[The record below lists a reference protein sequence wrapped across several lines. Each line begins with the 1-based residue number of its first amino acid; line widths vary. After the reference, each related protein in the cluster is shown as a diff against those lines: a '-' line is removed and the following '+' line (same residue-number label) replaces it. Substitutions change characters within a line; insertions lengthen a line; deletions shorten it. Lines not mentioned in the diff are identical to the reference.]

1 MSAIKG
7 FLYKNKKIIIFIIL
21 IIISFILLFS
31 SKKEAV
37 VKVKKE
43 GFKLFSP
50 FYFIV
55 NSTGSFFVNTF
66 NSISELK
73 KSQKELKNV
82 RNELEQYKKIIIDFN
97 AIKNENIQLKRI
109 LDLKDEVVYESV
121 ACEVIGRDPEKL
133 FDILILNKGKRD
145 GIKENMPVI
154 SYASGKKVLV
164 GKVVEVTYNLSKII
178 TLHNPKFAASTVI
191 LKNDSRI
198 HTIIQGSN
206 KMLGIVKLLYIPKRY
221 FFTDS
226 DLDFI
231 YTSGDSLIFPKG
243 LEIGRIVKL
252 YTSKRYEMY
261 NEADVQM
268 SVDLSK
274 LDYVLV
280 LKVEYNKDDFNLLK
294 E

>member
-7 FLYKNKKIIIFIIL
+7 FLYKNKKIIIFILLIL
-21 IIISFILLFS
+21 ISLILIFS

-37 VKVKKE
+37 VKAKKE

-50 FYFIV
+50 FYFLV
-55 NSTGSFFVNTF
+55 NSTGNFFMNTF
-66 NSISELK
+66 NSISQLK
-73 KSQKELKNV
+73 KSQEELKKL

-97 AIKNENIQLKRI
+97 EIKNENIQLRRT
-109 LDLKDEVVYESV
+109 LELKEETIYDSV
-121 ACEVIGRDPEKL
+121 ACEVIGRDPKKL
-133 FDILILNKGKRD
+133 FDILILNKGKKD

-154 SYASGKKVLV
+154 SYASGKKVLI

-178 TLHNPKFAASTVI
+178 TLHNPKFSVSAVI
-191 LKNDSRI
+191 LKDNNRI

-206 KMLGIVKLLYIPKRY
+206 KMLGIVKLLYIPKEY
-221 FFTDS
+221 FFGES

-252 YTSKRYEMY
+252 YTSKRYEMF
-261 NEADVQM
+261 NEADVEM

-280 LKVEYNKDDFNLLK
+280 LKVDYKKDDFNLLK

>member
-7 FLYKNKKIIIFIIL
+7 FLYKNKKIIIFITLIL
-21 IIISFILLFS
+21 ISLILLFS

-43 GFKLFSP
+43 GFKIFSP

-55 NSTGSFFVNTF
+55 NSTGNFFMNTF

-73 KSQKELKNV
+73 KSQEELKNI

-97 AIKNENIQLKRI
+97 EIKNENIQLKRT
-109 LDLKDEVVYESV
+109 LQLKEDITYDSV
-121 ACEVIGRDPEKL
+121 ACEVIGRDPKKL
-133 FDILILNKGKRD
+133 YDMLILNKGKKD

-154 SYASGKKVLV
+154 SYANGKNVLI
-164 GKVVEVTYNLSKII
+164 GKIVEVTYNLSKII
-178 TLHNPKFAASTVI
+178 TLHNPKFSASAVI
-191 LKNDSRI
+191 LKDDNSI

-206 KMLGIVKLLYIPKRY
+206 KMLGIVKLLYIPKQY
-221 FFTDS
+221 FFADS
-226 DLDFI
+226 DLDFV

-280 LKVEYNKDDFNLLK
+280 LKVDYQKDDLNVLK